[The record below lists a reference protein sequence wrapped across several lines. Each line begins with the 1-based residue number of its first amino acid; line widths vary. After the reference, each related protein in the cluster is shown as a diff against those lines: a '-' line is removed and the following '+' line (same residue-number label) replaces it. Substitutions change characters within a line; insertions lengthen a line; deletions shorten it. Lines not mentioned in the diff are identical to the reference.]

1 MRHIL
6 VLALSLVC
14 LVSSHAWSAPL
25 PIAVSVSVSPTYG
38 FEPRDARVTTRIQPN
53 PAYAALCLRVEGLPR
68 FEDGCRPILFPNRKT
83 YERML
88 LQLPAGDYAITAY
101 VLSTTGGVLAV
112 STTIRL
118 RVLSGSGEL

>member
-1 MRHIL
+1 MRHVL
-6 VLALSLVC
+6 VLALFLTC
-14 LVSSHAWSAPL
+14 LVSSPVWSAPP
-25 PIAVSVSVSPTYG
+25 PITVSVSPTYG
-38 FEPRDARVTTRIQPN
+38 FEPRDARVTTHIQPS
-53 PAYAALCLRVEGLPR
+53 PAYATLCLRVEGPR
-68 FEDGCRPILFPNRKT
+68 SEEGCRPILFPNRKT
-83 YERML
+83 YERIL